1 MNNADFW
8 ASIKG
13 IIAQGFTPE
22 GLQTLDRYAELFI
35 SGKLVYQRFS
45 PLEQR
50 GCAAGG
56 ETHVIASL
64 LAGAEDSSDSDYPST
79 LNAPELRAG
88 GVRTLNTD
96 VYFL

>member
-8 ASIKG
+8 ASIRG
-13 IIAQGFTPE
+13 IIAQGFTLE

-64 LAGAEDSSDSDYPST
+64 LSPSNNASSLSSIPSRP
-79 LNAPELRAG
+79 LS
-88 GVRTLNTD
+88 RT
-96 VYFL
+96 